1 MPPPGM
7 LPGSADAECVHA
19 RVGWPGF
26 NSEITQFCVCFLPIK
41 QVTALRSSFQ
51 FLGVASWVRGRGSRS
66 PRSWAAGTRGG
77 GGGGRHAG
85 QSARAAAARPR
96 PFRRAPP
103 PPAPPLGSRAARP
116 AGPAPPLSDSTVD
129 SNRRRRT
136 PTLSAPGASAELSKK
151 KQPRALLL
159 VSGIEFARNA
169 STASSVKISPL
180 ETSYPLAAL
189 QSSDLAASRTQ
200 HKQAF
205 WRSKMGRKDASTIKL
220 PVDQYRKQIGKQDY
234 KKTKPIL
241 RATKLK
247 AEAKKTAIGIKS
259 EDYREFFEG
268 QGAVEKQQLEE
279 VGLVLAAILALLL
292 AFYAFFYLRL
302 STDVDPDLERDE
314 D

>member
-1 MPPPGM
+1 MRTVKCNII
-7 LPGSADAECVHA
+7 S
-19 RVGWPGF
+19 
-26 NSEITQFCVCFLPIK
+26 TQRERKI
-41 QVTALRSSFQ
+41 
-51 FLGVASWVRGRGSRS
+51 GR
-66 PRSWAAGTRGG
+66 
-77 GGGGRHAG
+77 
-85 QSARAAAARPR
+85 
-96 PFRRAPP
+96 
-103 PPAPPLGSRAARP
+103 
-116 AGPAPPLSDSTVD
+116 
-129 SNRRRRT
+129 
-136 PTLSAPGASAELSKK
+136 
-151 KQPRALLL
+151 
-159 VSGIEFARNA
+159 
-169 STASSVKISPL
+169 
-180 ETSYPLAAL
+180 Y
-189 QSSDLAASRTQ
+189 
-200 HKQAF
+200 QAF